1 MNQFSRTELL
11 IGPDGVAKLKRAKV
25 AVYGVG
31 GVGSFAVEALARA
44 GIGHLV
50 LVDFDEVSVTN
61 INRQLVALHST
72 IGRLKV
78 EVLQERIL
86 DINPE
91 TNVTLFP
98 EFISPENAE
107 SLIPQ
112 DCDYLVDAVDNITA
126 KLVLIDMAR
135 KYNIPII
142 SAMGAGNRLDP
153 TKLTLGDISETDTD
167 PLARV
172 MRKELRKR
180 GITEGLKVVY
190 SKEVPQKVRRG
201 FAADSENSHSS
212 PEETSASIKKSVPGS
227 ISFVPPAAGM
237 LLASQVVR
245 DLLQ

>member
-11 IGPDGVAKLKRAKV
+11 IGPEGVARLKRSKV

-50 LVDFDEVSVTN
+50 LVDFDEVSVSN

-72 IGRLKV
+72 IGRPKV
-78 EVLQERIL
+78 EILQERIL

-91 TNVTLFP
+91 AKVTLFP
-98 EFISPENAE
+98 EFISPENVE
-107 SLIPQ
+107 SLLAQ
-112 DCDYLVDAVDNITA
+112 DCNYLVDAVDNITA
-126 KLVLIDMAR
+126 KLALIEMAR
-135 KYNIPII
+135 KYQIPII

-153 TKLTLGDISETDTD
+153 TKLTIGDISETDTD

-172 MRKELRKR
+172 MRRELRKR
-180 GITEGLKVVY
+180 GITEGLKVIY
-190 SKEVPQKVRRG
+190 SKEVPQKIQQGAV
-201 FAADSENSHSS
+201 ADSGNNNSFC
-212 PEETSASIKKSVPGS
+212 EEAGGRIKKSVPGS
-227 ISFVPPAAGM
+227 ISFVPPVAGM